1 MIRTLIKVQNICAKR
16 AEDLLSE
23 MNVFLPTDSGLYK
36 KVLECDHA
44 QSRGT
49 EGAWLSELRE
59 VFIEEVKERGS
70 LPNDCK

>member
-1 MIRTLIKVQNICAKR
+1 MCAKR

-23 MNVFLPTDSGLYK
+23 MNVFFPTDSGLYK

-44 QSRGT
+44 QSRGM

-59 VFIEEVKERGS
+59 LFMEEVKERGS